1 MFGGLIELRWPRRS
15 WAIIKSGLPIINGP
29 ATQLEAGISSI
40 QYPLYTIHYT
50 LVGARSLPATG
61 GGHELLV
68 IEINWRR
75 TQFAGD
81 IADIDTN
88 SRERKRLWP
97 FIVWLFD
104 SQVPLEPVF
113 WPGKESGQQSGA
125 EHPVALAC
133 GSS

>member
-1 MFGGLIELRWPRRS
+1 M
-15 WAIIKSGLPIINGP
+15 
-29 ATQLEAGISSI
+29 
-40 QYPLYTIHYT
+40 
-50 LVGARSLPATG
+50 PATG

-125 EHPVALAC
+125 SRSPCVWQLMNFQVAASC
-133 GSS
+133 QAAG